1 MTDHGGAGMNE
12 FEVAVLLLGVAVAA
26 AVLAR
31 WLRLPY
37 PILLVIVGLLLSV
50 QPGVP
55 TFTLTPDIVLLAF
68 LPPLLYAAAFKTPWR
83 AFRGHLRAILMLA
96 IGLVLFTMGVVAVV
110 AHEFAGLAWGPAFV
124 LGAIVSPPDAVAAV
138 AVLSRMQIPKSA
150 ATVLEGESLI
160 NDAAAL
166 VAYRLAVGA
175 AVAGEF
181 VPAHAVTEFLTVG
194 AGGVALGL
202 LGGAAA
208 VRLHGWLDRTGLGDT
223 KVVIAMTLLTPF
235 AVYLPAE
242 HLHVSGVLAAV
253 TCGLW
258 VGHRATAV
266 FAPEIL
272 SEGRSVWETVEFMLN
287 ALIFV
292 AVGFQL
298 PGVLDS
304 LSGRHGPWELAR
316 DAAAVSA
323 AVILSRLAW
332 MYPGAYLP
340 RLFDRHALGETVVMP
355 SWRLVSVVAWT
366 GMRGVVSLA
375 AAIGLPADFPER
387 DRILFLTFWVIFAT
401 LVGQGLTLPL
411 VIRWLGV
418 RKVADPDELRK
429 TQYAVPA
436 LRR

>member
-1 MTDHGGAGMNE
+1 MNQ
-12 FEVAVLLLGVAVAA
+12 FEVATLLVGVAVAV
-26 AVLAR
+26 AVFAR

-37 PILLVIVGLLLSV
+37 PILLVVIGLLLSV

-55 TFTLTPDIVLLAF
+55 RFTLTPEIVLLAF
-68 LPPLLYAAAFKTPWR
+68 LPPLLYAAAFQTEWR
-83 AFRGHLRAILMLA
+83 RFRQNLRAILMLA
-96 IGLVLFTMGVVAVV
+96 IGLTLTTMLTTAWV
-110 AHEFAGLAWGPAFV
+110 AHDFVGLAWGPAFV
-124 LGAIVSPPDAVAAV
+124 LGAIVSPPDAVAAT
-138 AVLSRMQIPKSA
+138 AIMSRVKVPKSTSA
-150 ATVLEGESLI
+150 VIEGESLV

-175 AVAGEF
+175 VVAGEF
-181 VPAHAVTEFLTVG
+181 SVDHALFDFLKVG
-194 AGGVALGL
+194 IGGVAIGL
-202 LGGAAA
+202 LGGVFA

-223 KVVIAMTLLTPF
+223 KIIIAMTLLTPF

-258 VGHRATAV
+258 VGHRATQV
-266 FAPEIL
+266 FAPEL
-272 SEGRSVWETVEFMLN
+272 RAEARSVWETVEFLLN
-287 ALIFV
+287 ALIFT

-298 PGVLDS
+298 PTVLES
-304 LSGRHGPWELAR
+304 LGDQHSIWELAR

-323 AVILSRLAW
+323 AVIVTRLLW
-332 MYPGAYLP
+332 MFPGAYLP
-340 RLFDRHALGETVVMP
+340 RLFDYYVMGEKVYFP
-355 SWRLVSVVAWT
+355 SWRLVTVVAWT

-375 AAIGLPADFPER
+375 AAIALPTDFPER

-411 VIRWLGV
+411 LIRALGV
-418 RKVADPDELRK
+418 HKVTDPDELRK
-429 TQYAVPA
+429 TQYAVPV